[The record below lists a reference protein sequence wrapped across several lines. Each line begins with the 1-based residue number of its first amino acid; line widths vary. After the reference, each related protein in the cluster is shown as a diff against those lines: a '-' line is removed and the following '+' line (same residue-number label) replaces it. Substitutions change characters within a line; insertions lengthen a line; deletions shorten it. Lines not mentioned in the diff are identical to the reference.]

1 MRRIMVQIVAA
12 VAVIGGVGVA
22 AAGIAQA
29 APLPIGGVGDPSASQ
44 GAPGQGSSDPG
55 APLGGL
61 AGGLPKL

>member
-29 APLPIGGVGDPSASQ
+29 APLPVGGVTDPGAAQ

-55 APLGGL
+55 SPLGPL